1 MEIEL
6 MNLITYIN
14 EIFNTLLAGVIAAFI
29 YLGISPATPIT
40 LSLLPYIMAAAASIF
55 LVKLTFILFV
65 GYKKNG

>member
-1 MEIEL
+1 

-14 EIFNTLLAGVIAAFI
+14 EIFNTLLAGLIAAFI
-29 YLGISPATPIT
+29 YLGISPATPMT
-40 LSLLPYIMAAAASIF
+40 LLLLPYLMTVAASIF